1 MRGTCAPWPRGTFAA
16 PVGGAKPHNRF
27 LATGRRE
34 LDPCPGAP
42 MLRNMSEH
50 QGRPSLEIRVTALEW
65 EVRQL
70 RGELIRAKTA
80 GERPTS
86 PMPPFAPVVE
96 GRLPTA
102 PPPAFSETPG
112 PSLEPRRSPAAAVTP
127 GVDLETLVGRY
138 GIARV
143 RAGP

>member
-1 MRGTCAPWPRGTFAA
+1 MAGLGWYACTDAVSMTADPVRTVAA
-16 PVGGAKPHNRF
+16 RRIRRSSGGAKPHNRF
-27 LATGRRE
+27 LTAGRRE

-42 MLRNMSEH
+42 MLVDMSE
-50 QGRPSLEIRVTALEW
+50 QRRPTLEIRVTALEW

-80 GERPTS
+80 GECPTS

-112 PSLEPRRSPAAAVTP
+112 PSLEPRRSPAAQ
-127 GVDLETLVGRY
+127 
-138 GIARV
+138 
-143 RAGP
+143 